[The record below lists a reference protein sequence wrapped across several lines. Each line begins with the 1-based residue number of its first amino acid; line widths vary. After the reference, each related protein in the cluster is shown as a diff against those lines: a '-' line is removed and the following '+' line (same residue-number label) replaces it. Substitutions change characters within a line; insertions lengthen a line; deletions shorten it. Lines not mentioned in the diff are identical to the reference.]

1 MGLPL
6 PKADIE
12 WNGLSALTEVNGH
25 VQSRWNR
32 ETGEWSKPEFVS
44 DPFLRV
50 HGLAPIFNYGQ
61 GAFEGLKAFRGPNDN
76 EINIFRPEFHALRMK
91 HSASLVS
98 IPQIPESHFLRCVR
112 LAVVNNAEF
121 VPPHS
126 SDGMLYIRPVV
137 FGSGPRILLSPT
149 DEYTFCV
156 YVTPAS
162 AYHGIKALDA
172 LILEE
177 FDRAAPKGTGSAKVV
192 GNYAP
197 VMKWAEK
204 AKSEGFAI
212 TLQLDSQTHTA
223 IDEFSTSAF
232 VGIKNEGEKI
242 KLIIPESSSII
253 ASATSDSIQQIA
265 RSFGWEVER
274 RLVKYEELS
283 QFSEVIA
290 CGTAATVMPIKSITM
305 KSTADKFVYGNG
317 SSEPGPIASKLGR
330 TIEAMQK
337 GRIKDNFG
345 WITRLADI

>member
-1 MGLPL
+1 
-6 PKADIE
+6 
-12 WNGLSALTEVNGH
+12 
-25 VQSRWNR
+25 
-32 ETGEWSKPEFVS
+32 
-44 DPFLRV
+44 
-50 HGLAPIFNYGQ
+50 
-61 GAFEGLKAFRGPNDN
+61 
-76 EINIFRPEFHALRMK
+76 MK

-126 SDGMLYIRPVV
+126 TDGMLYIRPIV
-137 FGSGPRILLSPT
+137 FGSGPRILLNPT

-162 AYHGIKALDA
+162 AYHGISALDA
-172 LILEE
+172 LILED

-212 TLQLDSQTHTA
+212 TLHLDSQTRTA

-232 VGIKNEGEKI
+232 VGIKTERGKI

-253 ASATSDSIQQIA
+253 ASATSDSIQQLA
-265 RSFGWEVER
+265 KSFGWEVER
-274 RLVKYEELS
+274 RLVS
-283 QFSEVIA
+283 
-290 CGTAATVMPIKSITM
+290 
-305 KSTADKFVYGNG
+305 
-317 SSEPGPIASKLGR
+317 
-330 TIEAMQK
+330 
-337 GRIKDNFG
+337 NF
-345 WITRLADI
+345 TCVNPKHVFK